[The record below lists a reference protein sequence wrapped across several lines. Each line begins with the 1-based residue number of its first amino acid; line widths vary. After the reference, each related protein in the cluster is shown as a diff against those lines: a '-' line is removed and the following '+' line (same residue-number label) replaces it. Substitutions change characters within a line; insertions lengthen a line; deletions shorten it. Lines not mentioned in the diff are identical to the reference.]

1 MGGARG
7 CAIPRSSAGR
17 QFVAAQG
24 VGQDGGQ
31 DGGRKDQA
39 PGTAARTAERQM
51 TEQAQPQPAAEEPAA
66 VPLHRIPVVIVTRFS
81 FFGKSGWKSDASRD
95 RALLFQP
102 ERLQH
107 RLRLFSQITLPSLA
121 AQTRQDFHHFIL
133 TSRDLPEPTAAA
145 LAEAC
150 ARSHGDA
157 GRYSI
162 VAARPMPARAAL
174 RRFLDRRYPGQVVAQ
189 VALDDDDGLA
199 ADFVQDLRR
208 QFGLIEEETP
218 DISQKLPHFVSY
230 SRGFGLMLRDA
241 AEGAPTLFRI
251 RYPYI
256 NLGLTMI
263 AGDHA
268 KNILAIQHKKAPRR
282 FGARLI
288 GDTPMYVRGIH
299 DFNDSRVEQSERWV
313 PQEGDDQL
321 KARFP
326 FLFAADGVAG
336 WAR

>member
-1 MGGARG
+1 
-7 CAIPRSSAGR
+7 
-17 QFVAAQG
+17 
-24 VGQDGGQ
+24 
-31 DGGRKDQA
+31 
-39 PGTAARTAERQM
+39 M

-121 AQTRQDFHHFIL
+121 AQSRQDFHHFIL
-133 TSRDLPEPTAAA
+133 TSRDLPEPTAAV
-145 LAEAC
+145 LAETC

-199 ADFVQDLRR
+199 ADFVHDLRR
-208 QFGLIEEETP
+208 QFALIEEETP

-241 AEGAPTLFRI
+241 AEGAPALFRI

-313 PQEGDDQL
+313 PADESDELG
-321 KARFP
+321 KRFP
-326 FLFAADGVAG
+326 FVFDLGADPEQGG
-336 WAR
+336 

>member
-1 MGGARG
+1 MGGACG

-17 QFVAAQG
+17 QFVAAHG
-24 VGQDGGQ
+24 VVRGGGQ
-31 DGGRKDQA
+31 DGGRKDQT

-51 TEQAQPQPAAEEPAA
+51 TEQAQPQPAAEEPPA

-174 RRFLDRRYPGQVVAQ
+174 RRFLERRYPGQVVAQ

-199 ADFVQDLRR
+199 ADFVEDLRR
-208 QFGLIEEETP
+208 QFALIEEETP
-218 DISQKLPHFVSY
+218 GISQKLPHFVSY

-241 AEGAPTLFRI
+241 AEGAPALFRI

-313 PQEGDDQL
+313 PQEGDAQL

-326 FLFAADGVAG
+326 FLFAADGIAG